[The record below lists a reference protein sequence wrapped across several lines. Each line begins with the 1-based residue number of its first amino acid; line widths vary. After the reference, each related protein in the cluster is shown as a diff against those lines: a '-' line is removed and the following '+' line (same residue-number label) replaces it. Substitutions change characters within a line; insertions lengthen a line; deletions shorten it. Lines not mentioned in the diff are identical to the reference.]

1 MDPAAQVL
9 IAAILCGSVLLM
21 VKLIIGAFA
30 RAKRAQSLG
39 DADEIE
45 RRLARIEHAVDAIAV
60 EVERAGELQRFT
72 ARLSHPAQAR
82 ELGAP
87 ERHITPH

>member
-1 MDPAAQVL
+1 MDPAAQVM
-9 IAAILCGSVLLM
+9 IAAILCGSVLMM
-21 VKLIIGAFA
+21 VKLIADAFA
-30 RAKRAQSLG
+30 RAKRSQSLG

-60 EVERAGELQRFT
+60 EVERAGEIQRFT
-72 ARLSHPAQAR
+72 ARLSQQPVA
-82 ELGAP
+82 ELRQP